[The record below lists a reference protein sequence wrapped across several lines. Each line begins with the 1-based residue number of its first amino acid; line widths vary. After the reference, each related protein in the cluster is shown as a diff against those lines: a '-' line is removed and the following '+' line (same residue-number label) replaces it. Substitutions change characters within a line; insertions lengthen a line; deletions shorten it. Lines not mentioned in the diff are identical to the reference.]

1 MNVPS
6 LTSTLA
12 SSPAVGFG
20 GRCPRPNNQRRRRR
34 SSSAAAAT
42 FSAAAAFKAGGAA
55 SLSAPDP
62 TAAAAGAAGPR
73 RLSVASMA
81 EVVEEV
87 VAVQRRDRRDV
98 GAAAGDADDRALSFI
113 EVRPTE
119 SNLLMEGP
127 RVVVFPFLS
136 AKLLLQ
142 LAFRNFRS

>member
-42 FSAAAAFKAGGAA
+42 FSAAAAFKAGAA
-55 SLSAPDP
+55 SLSAPDS
-62 TAAAAGAAGPR
+62 TAAAGAAGPR

-87 VAVQRRDRRDV
+87 VAVQQRRDRQDM
-98 GAAAGDADDRALSFI
+98 GAAGDADDRALSFI
-113 EVRPTE
+113 EVRPTK
-119 SNLLMEGP
+119 SNLLIEGP
-127 RVVVFPFLS
+127 RVLEFSFLS

-142 LAFRNFRS
+142 LAFRNLPS

>member
-42 FSAAAAFKAGGAA
+42 FSAAAAFKAGAA

-62 TAAAAGAAGPR
+62 TAAAGAAGPR

-81 EVVEEV
+81 EVVEEA
-87 VAVQRRDRRDV
+87 VAVQRRDRRDA
-98 GAAAGDADDRALSFI
+98 GAAGDADDRALSFI
-113 EVRPTE
+113 EVRPTK

-127 RVVVFPFLS
+127 RGVGFPFLS

>member
-42 FSAAAAFKAGGAA
+42 FSAGAAFKAGGAA

-62 TAAAAGAAGPR
+62 TAAAGAAGPR
-73 RLSVASMA
+73 RLSAAAMA
-81 EVVEEV
+81 EVAEEV

-98 GAAAGDADDRALSFI
+98 GAAGDADDRALSFI
-113 EVRPTE
+113 EVRPTK

-127 RVVVFPFLS
+127 RVVVHISFPFC
-136 AKLLLQ
+136 Q
-142 LAFRNFRS
+142 AFIATCVP

>member
-34 SSSAAAAT
+34 SSSAG
-42 FSAAAAFKAGGAA
+42 AAFKAGGAA

-62 TAAAAGAAGPR
+62 TAAAGAAGPR

-113 EVRPTE
+113 EVRPTK
-119 SNLLMEGP
+119 SNRLLEGP
-127 RVVVFPFLS
+127 RVVAFPFLS

>member
-42 FSAAAAFKAGGAA
+42 FSAAAAFKAGAA
-55 SLSAPDP
+55 SLSAPDS
-62 TAAAAGAAGPR
+62 TAAAGAAGPR

-87 VAVQRRDRRDV
+87 VAVQRRDRQDM
-98 GAAAGDADDRALSFI
+98 GAAGDADDRALSFI
-113 EVRPTE
+113 EVRPTK
-119 SNLLMEGP
+119 SNLLIEGP
-127 RVVVFPFLS
+127 RVLEFSFLS

-142 LAFRNFRS
+142 LAFRNLPS